1 MKLPNA
7 AAAIID
13 QAKVQQYLLNLLHPD
28 GGPKAR
34 LLHSLGYHPD
44 AWQKLVDDIR
54 AMHLSEDVVE
64 VRQTEWGVRYEI
76 VAPITGPSGDA
87 FLFRSIWQIDLAA
100 ESPRLITM
108 HPE

>member
-13 QAKVQQYLLNLLHPD
+13 HAKVRDYLLNILHPY

-34 LLHSLGYHPD
+34 LLFSLGYRPD
-44 AWQKLVDDIR
+44 SWQKLADDIR
-54 AMHLSEDVVE
+54 SMHLGEDVVE
-64 VRQTEWGVRYEI
+64 VRTTEWGVRYEI